1 MAKSPDIMNAD
12 VAIARQVARV
22 LAALLSVPVG
32 PLEHA
37 VQAAHES
44 TAQQKDDP
52 DEVFEAHGV
61 TRQALRMFWHFR
73 CNIEAVMPQE
83 GRG

>member
-1 MAKSPDIMNAD
+1 LSNRCNITDADIAT
-12 VAIARQVARV
+12 IRQVHRCLLEI
-22 LAALLSVPVG
+22 LAVPIG

-44 TAQQKDDP
+44 AARQKEDP
-52 DEVFEAHGV
+52 QESFETVGV

-73 CNIEAVMPQE
+73 CNIEAVMPSRRE
-83 GRG
+83 G